1 MQRFVQGLTVL
12 AVLACALVARPVMAQ
27 PAAAPSAPAA
37 SPAAPAPSPSPSP
50 APSAGAPLPSVDAP
64 EHALTQKIAVW
75 RFDALGIEPELVA
88 RLEALFR
95 SELDRLAAA
104 PMPSRRDIDRKI
116 TSDLAQCT
124 GEDKCLAAIGKKL
137 EVDVVVAGSV
147 GALGDNYLLNIKVVE
162 VATAKQLR
170 RITTEPLRGTPDDL
184 IESVRV
190 AAYRLLAPEQL
201 HGSIA
206 ILSDLLGGEV
216 AIDGQRVGQT
226 PLPGPISKLP
236 LGPHVVRVSAKGY
249 TPFEQTI
256 EVRFQKSARVEVRLV
271 VDLSAGPV
279 VTVARPAPR
288 RWYHRTWVLAA
299 IGVGA
304 VITGALVGYELG
316 HVDRSCANCDQQRG
330 LPGL

>member
-1 MQRFVQGLTVL
+1 MRCFVQGL
-12 AVLACALVARPVMAQ
+12 AVLVWIASALVAGLPEAAADAAAQ
-27 PAAAPSAPAA
+27 PRPSP
-37 SPAAPAPSPSPSP
+37 PAAPAPGP
-50 APSAGAPLPSVDAP
+50 APSADAPLPSADAR

-104 PMPSRRDIDRKI
+104 PMPSRREIDRKI

-201 HGSIA
+201 HGSIS
-206 ILSDLLGGEV
+206 ILSDLIGGEV
-216 AIDGQRVGQT
+216 AVDGKRVGQT
-226 PLPGPISKLP
+226 PLAAPISKLA
-236 LGPHVVRVSAKGY
+236 LGPHVVRVSARGY
-249 TPFEQTI
+249 TPFEQTV

-271 VDLSAGPV
+271 VDLTAGPV
-279 VTVARPAPR
+279 LAVTRPPPR

-304 VITGALVGYELG
+304 VVTGALLGYELG
-316 HVDRSCANCDQQRG
+316 QVDRTCANCDQQRG

>member
-1 MQRFVQGLTVL
+1 MRCFVQGMVLLTL
-12 AVLACALVARPVMAQ
+12 MISALVARTAAAQ
-27 PAAAPSAPAA
+27 PNPSPPAPAA
-37 SPAAPAPSPSPSP
+37 LPAPSPSPGVPSP
-50 APSAGAPLPSVDAP
+50 GAPLPAVDAP

-104 PMPSRRDIDRKI
+104 PMPSRREIDRKI
-116 TSDLAQCT
+116 GSDLAQCT

-162 VATAKQLR
+162 VATARQLR
-170 RITTEPLRGTPDDL
+170 RITTEPLRGTPDEL

-201 HGSIA
+201 HGSIS
-206 ILSDLLGGEV
+206 ILSDLIGGEV
-216 AIDGQRVGQT
+216 AIDGKRVGQT
-226 PLPGPISKLP
+226 PLPAPISKLP

-256 EVRFQKSARVEVRLV
+256 EVRFQKSARVEVLLV
-271 VDLSAGPV
+271 ADLTAGPV
-279 VTVARPAPR
+279 VTVAPPPPP
-288 RWYHRTWVLAA
+288 RWYQRTWVLAA

-304 VITGALVGYELG
+304 VVTGALIGHELG
-316 HVDRSCANCDQQRG
+316 QVDRTCANCGQQRG